1 VIQFDTFI
9 TKKNMANKNTI
20 AEPKEELLTIKE
32 AAELLKVS
40 EVSVKRYISKE
51 VIPSVKI
58 GGARRIIKNDV
69 WDSFLEK
76 IKEEHKSNIASEPE
90 SPYLVKHEIENEEK
104 KSKLGFNDLTP
115 SEWALLSKNVINED
129 DILNHVWN
137 DLSSPRNKY
146 QLEHGAVYPVKLAE
160 RLIKMYSAQGDT
172 VFDPFLGI
180 GSTIIAA
187 QGLNRHGVGIELN
200 PKFANIA
207 QLWLNDVQDLFANNN
222 HYKVINDDCRNMLNH
237 IRKDKIQLTV
247 TSPPYADFIQKSLKD
262 RETVHKTSIIK
273 HENNSTV
280 KQYSEQGNDFGNL
293 PYKDFLKEIK
303 KILAVNLEITKPG
316 GYSCWVVKDYRD
328 TKNKIPYIP
337 FHSDLAVVGQEAGWL
352 YHDLI
357 VWDQTGQRRLVLLGY
372 PSVFYVN
379 QNCSFIVVFRKP
391 KSK

>member
-1 VIQFDTFI
+1 MAY
-9 TKKNMANKNTI
+9 KKAI
-20 AEPKEELLTIKE
+20 AEHGEELLTIKE

-40 EVSVKRYISKE
+40 EISVKRYISKE

-58 GGARRIIKNDV
+58 GGARRIIKNDI
-69 WDSFLEK
+69 WDNFVEK
-76 IKEEHKSNIASEPE
+76 IHEEHKTNIVAEPQ
-90 SPYLVKHEIENEEK
+90 SPYLVKREIEKEEK
-104 KSKLGFNDLTP
+104 KTKLGFNGLTP
-115 SEWALLSKNVINED
+115 SEWALLSKNVVCED
-129 DILNHVWN
+129 DVLNPVWN

-160 RLIKMYSAQGDT
+160 RLIKMYSAEGDT

-187 QGLNRHGVGIELN
+187 QGLNRHGVGTELN

-207 QLWLNDVQDLFANNN
+207 QQWLDDVQGLFANNH
-222 HYKVINDDCRNMLNH
+222 HYKIINDDCRNMLTH

-262 RETVHKTSIIK
+262 RATVHKTSIIK

-280 KQYSEQGNDFGNL
+280 KQYSEHENDFGNL
-293 PYKDFLKEIK
+293 PYKDFLKGIK
-303 KILAVNLEITKPG
+303 KILKDNLEITKAG

-337 FHSDLAVVGQEAGWL
+337 FHSDLARVGEESGWL
-352 YHDLI
+352 YQDLI

-391 KSK
+391 K

>member
-1 VIQFDTFI
+1 
-9 TKKNMANKNTI
+9 MANNKAI
-20 AEPKEELLTIKE
+20 AEPEEELLTVKE

-69 WDSFLEK
+69 WDNFLEN
-76 IKEEHKSNIASEPE
+76 ILDEHKSKVNAVSEPE
-90 SPYLVKHEIENEEK
+90 IPYLVTRELEKEEK
-104 KSKLGFNDLTP
+104 KSKLGFNGLTP
-115 SEWALLSKNVINED
+115 SEWALLSKNVVSED
-129 DILNHVWN
+129 DVLNPVWN

-160 RLIKMYSAQGDT
+160 RLIKMYSAVGDT

-187 QGLNRHGVGIELN
+187 QGLNRHGVGTELN

-207 QLWLNDVQDLFANNN
+207 QQWLDDVQGLFANNH
-222 HYKVINDDCRNMLNH
+222 HYKIINDDCRNMLQH
-237 IRKDKIQLTV
+237 IRKEKIQLTV

-262 RETVHKTSIIK
+262 RVTVHKTSIIK

-280 KQYSEQGNDFGNL
+280 KQYSEHENDFGNL
-293 PYKDFLKEIK
+293 PYKDFLKGIK
-303 KILAVNLEITKPG
+303 KILKDNLEITKAG

-352 YHDLI
+352 YQDLI
-357 VWDQTGQRRLVLLGY
+357 VWDQTGQRRLERLGY
-372 PSVFYVN
+372 PSIFYVN

-391 KSK
+391 K

>member
-1 VIQFDTFI
+1 MTY
-9 TKKNMANKNTI
+9 KKAI
-20 AEPKEELLTIKE
+20 AETEEELLTVKE

-40 EVSVKRYISKE
+40 EISVKRYISKE

-69 WDSFLEK
+69 WDNFVEK
-76 IKEEHKSNIASEPE
+76 IQDEHKTNIVAEPQT
-90 SPYLVKHEIENEEK
+90 PYLVAREIEKEEK
-104 KSKLGFNDLTP
+104 KKKLGFNGLTP
-115 SEWALLSKNVINED
+115 SEWALLSKNVVNED
-129 DILNHVWN
+129 EILNPVWN

-160 RLIKMYSAQGDT
+160 RLIKMYSAEGDT

-187 QGLNRHGVGIELN
+187 QGLNRHGVGTELN
-200 PKFANIA
+200 PKFAGIA
-207 QLWLNDVQDLFANNN
+207 QQWLEDVQGLFANDN
-222 HYKVINDDCRNMLNH
+222 HYKVINDDCRNMLKH
-237 IRKDKIQLTV
+237 IRKEKIQLTV

-262 RETVHKTSIIK
+262 RATVHKTSIIK

-280 KQYSEQGNDFGNL
+280 KQYSQSENDFGNL

-303 KILAVNLEITKPG
+303 KILKDNLEITKAG

-328 TKNKIPYIP
+328 TKNKIPYVP
-337 FHSDLAVVGQEAGWL
+337 FHSDLARVGEEAGWL
-352 YHDLI
+352 YQDLI

-391 KSK
+391 K

>member
-1 VIQFDTFI
+1 MILLQ
-9 TKKNMANKNTI
+9 KQQNMAYKKAI
-20 AEPKEELLTIKE
+20 AEPEEELLTIKE

-40 EVSVKRYISKE
+40 EISVKRYISKE

-69 WDSFLEK
+69 WDNFVEK
-76 IKEEHKSNIASEPE
+76 IQDEHKTNIVAEPE
-90 SPYLVKHEIENEEK
+90 TPYLVKREIEKEEK
-104 KSKLGFNDLTP
+104 KTKLGFNGLTP
-115 SEWALLSKNVINED
+115 SEWALLSKNVVSED
-129 DILNHVWN
+129 DVLNPVWN

-160 RLIKMYSAQGDT
+160 RLIKMYSAEGDT

-187 QGLNRHGVGIELN
+187 QGLNRHGVGTELN

-207 QLWLNDVQDLFANNN
+207 QQWLDDVQGLFANNN
-222 HYKVINDDCRNMLNH
+222 HYKIINDDCRNMLTH
-237 IRKDKIQLTV
+237 IRKEKIQLTV

-262 RETVHKTSIIK
+262 RATVHKTSIIK

-280 KQYSEQGNDFGNL
+280 KQYSEHENDFGNL
-293 PYKDFLKEIK
+293 PYKDFLKGIK
-303 KILAVNLEITKPG
+303 KILKDNLEITKAG

-337 FHSDLAVVGQEAGWL
+337 FHSDLARVGEEVGWL
-352 YHDLI
+352 YQDLI

-391 KSK
+391 K